1 KVVNGIAAND
11 YTHTVREDPTRKGLL
26 YAGTQHGFYV
36 SFDDGDHWQPFRQGL
51 PDTPVTDVWVD
62 ANDIAITAHGRGF
75 WVLDD
80 IASLRQYEA
89 GVITE
94 AHLLQARRAHSRR
107 RERNDRLLAEN
118 RAEKSDTRDSRPEG
132 SGGEVVPR
140 GTAETSAG
148 EGCGGPISRQ
158 NARGRTR

>member
-36 SFDDGDHWQPFRQGL
+36 SYDDGYHWQPFRQGL

-80 IASLRQYEA
+80 IASLRPYEA
-89 GVITE
+89 GVIPE
-94 AHLLQARRAHSRR
+94 PHLFNPADAIR
-107 RERNDRLLAEN
+107 
-118 RAEKSDTRDSRPEG
+118 
-132 SGGEVVPR
+132 GGENATIDYWLKTAPKSLTLEILDRKGQVVRSYP
-140 GTAETSAG
+140 GAPPKPAPAKDVAAS
-148 EGCGGPISRQ
+148 S
-158 NARGRTR
+158 